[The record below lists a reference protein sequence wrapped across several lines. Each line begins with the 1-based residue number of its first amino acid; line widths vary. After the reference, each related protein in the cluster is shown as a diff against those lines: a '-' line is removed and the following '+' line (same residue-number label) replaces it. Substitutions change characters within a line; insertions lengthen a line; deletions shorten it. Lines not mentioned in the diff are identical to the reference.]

1 MARYRLY
8 LGLLKQQV
16 FGRSPTLPRICP
28 LFSSERCSAV
38 QAALEVVQTD
48 ASFPGSIGQMIVPI
62 IPAALKATRSGAL
75 KGEDLLAAA
84 VKANVRRTVKRLR
97 NSEPSLIEPLR
108 AGKLKIVG
116 AHYDLDDGKVDFF
129 EV

>member
-1 MARYRLY
+1 M
-8 LGLLKQQV
+8 
-16 FGRSPTLPRICP
+16 
-28 LFSSERCSAV
+28 
-38 QAALEVVQTD
+38 VQTD